1 MPFGI
6 LMSEKRQAAVWDQGG
21 KNIAAEK
28 GRDTPQNFPQ
38 SA

>member
-21 KNIAAEK
+21 KNI
-28 GRDTPQNFPQ
+28 PQNFPQ